1 MTHSTERS
9 TGTAKRLDVR
19 AMANRRVP
27 FLPSARVYELD
38 PPFATEDG
46 PVRHII
52 IATADYEGVT
62 TYTLP
67 CGADGV
73 VTDWGHTLASWTDVR
88 DHAEVLR
95 RAGYGEVTE

>member
-38 PPFATEDG
+38 PPFAT
-46 PVRHII
+46 
-52 IATADYEGVT
+52 
-62 TYTLP
+62 
-67 CGADGV
+67 
-73 VTDWGHTLASWTDVR
+73 
-88 DHAEVLR
+88 
-95 RAGYGEVTE
+95 